1 MRTTALGLLTGT
13 RYIDLE
19 NQHRIECL
27 LTLPLV
33 KLVTTMVADVGA
45 CQY

>member
-1 MRTTALGLLTGT
+1 MRITALGLLTGT
-13 RYIDLE
+13 RYVDLE

-33 KLVTTMVADVGA
+33 KSGTTMVVDVES